1 MKAKDLYQIPDVQST
16 PDARKLAMAL
26 ERDKAALEIDAAVRW
41 LNSRE
46 SLHGLLRSLV
56 TGATLETVREMLPLE
71 PR

>member
-1 MKAKDLYQIPDVQST
+1 MIVEAICNRFRVVP
-16 PDARKLAMAL
+16 
-26 ERDKAALEIDAAVRW
+26 RDIAAAVRW